1 MKRLSTN
8 CLFLLF
14 CVLYGQ
20 LYAQDIPAGYYDSA
34 KNQKGKGLLTA
45 LHTIIDNHKNVG
57 YDGLWAVYEK
67 SDVRPDGTVWDIYST
82 ATFYPGK
89 GQCGNYKY
97 VGDCYN
103 REHSFPKSW
112 FSKGSPMKSDAF
124 HIYPTDG
131 KVNGQRSNYPYG
143 ETEKGKRLPSNNGAE
158 ALGKLGE
165 CTFPG
170 CSGTVFEPD
179 DEYKG
184 DLARTY
190 FYMAARYLDKIK
202 SWGGGMVANNDYCYK
217 PWAVNLLLKWHRQDP
232 VSQKEIDRN
241 NAVYEFQHNRNPFID
256 NPELVEYIW
265 GNSQNDSWTPGGN
278 VKPHIIVPVTN
289 SVVDMGITGI
299 NLDLSKDIAV
309 KGQNLQENL
318 TVSIQGD
325 GFSVST
331 NTLLKTDVLN
341 GTNITVTFHSTVASN
356 ATAVLTLHSNE
367 DTSSI
372 TLQAKAV
379 NGIPAL
385 NAEKVELT
393 SFVARWIHVG
403 GNSNYHLK
411 VWSVDQSNPVLE
423 IPVRAADEM
432 KEITDLEMNTDYHYQ
447 LFDGFVASNIIDVK
461 TLTPIPV
468 LSMILPEGGLN
479 FEAIPGNPSPYK
491 EVEVT
496 TEYIYD
502 EITATVT
509 PPFEIS
515 SDKEDWKQNL
525 NVAHG
530 ESFYI
535 RMSAV
540 SKDGEYVGLLSLNTP
555 SVEGDEVDVKAFVE
569 LPVDFVEDFENA
581 KIIDSYPESGTING
595 TAFRWNSKDA
605 GVCGRPVG
613 DKFNGTRSVCFG
625 KKGNSSI
632 EMQEDIQD
640 GVSALSFVAALYG
653 SDSDAEMDIMYSV
666 DGGNKWT
673 KLASEV
679 ISNTVLRQ
687 FNYSIDISSP
697 IRFKFQ
703 KTSGKRFNIDDIAYS
718 KYAPTSIN
726 KNQAEDYA
734 WDAYVRQDKLMLE
747 VNKPGLFN
755 IYTANAATVYS
766 EMLSKGSISISLPS
780 GMYIVV
786 CGDKAKKVVIK

>member
-1 MKRLSTN
+1 MKRLLTN
-8 CLFLLF
+8 CLFLLLLVW
-14 CVLYGQ
+14 CGQ
-20 LYAQDIPAGYYDSA
+20 SYAEGMPAGYYDNA
-34 KNQKGKGLLTA
+34 KNQKGKALLSA

-57 YDGLWAVYEK
+57 YDGLWNVYEE
-67 SDVRPDGTVWDIYST
+67 SDVRSDGTVWDMYST
-82 ATFYPGK
+82 AKFRLGK

-112 FSKGSPMKSDAF
+112 FSEGTPMKSDAF

-131 KVNGQRSNYPYG
+131 KVNGQRSNFPYG
-143 ETEKGKRLPSNNGAE
+143 ETQNGTRLPSHNGAE

-170 CSGTVFEPD
+170 CSGKVFEPD

-265 GNSQNDSWTPGGN
+265 GNNQDDSWTPGGN
-278 VKPHIIVPVTN
+278 VKPQIIVPVNN

-299 NLDLSKDIAV
+299 NLDLSKDIVV

-318 TVSIQGD
+318 TVSVQGT

-331 NTLLKTDVLN
+331 NTLSKTDVLN
-341 GTNITVTFHSTVASN
+341 GTKITVTFCSSAPSD
-356 ATAVLTLHSNE
+356 ATTTLTLYSSEVSSN
-367 DTSSI
+367 I

-379 NGIPAL
+379 DGIPAL
-385 NAEKVELT
+385 NAEAVDLN

-403 GNSNYHLK
+403 ESTTYNLK
-411 VWSVDQSNPVLE
+411 VWSAGQSNPVFNE
-423 IPVRAADEM
+423 AVSATVGK
-432 KEITDLEMNTDYHYQ
+432 KEIAGLDMNTDYHYQ
-447 LFDGFVASNIIDVK
+447 LSDGSMTSNIIDVK

-479 FEAIPGNPSPYK
+479 FKTAPSNPSPYK

-496 TEYIYD
+496 TEYVYD

-509 PPFEIS
+509 APFEIS
-515 SDKEDWKQNL
+515 SDKEEWKQAL
-525 NVAHG
+525 VVAYG

-540 SKDGEYVGLLSLNTP
+540 DAGGEFVGVLSLNTP
-555 SVEGDEVDVKAFVE
+555 TVEGDEVDVKAFVE
-569 LPVDFVEDFENA
+569 LPIDFFEDFENA
-581 KIIDSYPESGTING
+581 KIVNSYPESGTIDG
-595 TAFRWNSKDA
+595 TMCKWKSMNA
-605 GVCGRPVG
+605 GVCGRTTG

-625 KKGNSSI
+625 KKDNSSI
-632 EMQEDIQD
+632 EMMEDVPD
-640 GVSALSFVAALYG
+640 GVSSFSFFAALYG
-653 SDSDAEMDIMYSV
+653 SDGDATIDIMYSV
-666 DGGNKWT
+666 DGGNNWT
-673 KLASEV
+673 KAASEV

-687 FNYSIDISSP
+687 FTYSINIPSS
-697 IRFKFQ
+697 IRFKIQ
-703 KTSGKRFNIDDIAYS
+703 QTAGNRLNIDDIAMS
-718 KYAPTSIN
+718 KCAPSAV
-726 KNQAEDYA
+726 NQNMVENYA
-734 WDAYVRQDKLMLE
+734 WDAYVKQGKLFLE
-747 VNKPGLFN
+747 VKTPGLIK
-755 IYTANAATVYS
+755 IYSANAATMYQK
-766 EMLSKGSISISLPS
+766 MLAKGSVSVSLPN

-786 CGDKAKKVVIK
+786 CGDRAKKVVIK